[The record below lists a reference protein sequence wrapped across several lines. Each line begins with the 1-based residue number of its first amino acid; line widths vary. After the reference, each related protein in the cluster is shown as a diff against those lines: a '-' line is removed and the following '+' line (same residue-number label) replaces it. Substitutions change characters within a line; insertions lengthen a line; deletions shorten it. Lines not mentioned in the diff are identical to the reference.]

1 MPNNQTTEF
10 VTHVTGNSVKHCHDT
25 CATTCYYF
33 YIDPSLTTALN
44 IHHMITV
51 QLTILN
57 INRERP
63 DDWLLNRNC
72 LEYME
77 ALEPVY
83 KNDFYIFV

>member
-1 MPNNQTTEF
+1 
-10 VTHVTGNSVKHCHDT
+10 
-25 CATTCYYF
+25 
-33 YIDPSLTTALN
+33 
-44 IHHMITV
+44 MITV